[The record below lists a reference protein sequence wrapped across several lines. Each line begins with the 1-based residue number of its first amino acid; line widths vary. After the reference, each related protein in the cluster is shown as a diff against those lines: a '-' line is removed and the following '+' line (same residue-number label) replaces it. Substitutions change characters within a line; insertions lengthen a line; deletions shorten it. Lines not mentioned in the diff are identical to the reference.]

1 VPEKTK
7 LVFAPAL
14 NNNRALLYVL
24 PICKFCEANAGHN
37 QQLRLL
43 KVKWGTFRQGC
54 SPLLFYMV
62 ESENQNFKME

>member
-1 VPEKTK
+1 MVM
-7 LVFAPAL
+7 
-14 NNNRALLYVL
+14 

-54 SPLLFYMV
+54 SPLLFYML
-62 ESENQNFKME
+62 SEKVTVFGKKSFLLQNRNS